1 MCAAATLAFVIWG
14 LFFGL
19 ARVSLLSRVPG
30 HVGRLVN
37 QMDDAFRVY
46 RGKRPALVK
55 AFLLSIALQGNVIM
69 FYTLTAWSLNIDIS
83 LSQFCLITP
92 LTIFVMMLPISING
106 VGLRENVLAVFL
118 AWYDVG
124 IAEAVAFAWLLY
136 LGSLIFGMLG
146 AILYSMR
153 R

>member
-1 MCAAATLAFVIWG
+1 
-14 LFFGL
+14 
-19 ARVSLLSRVPG
+19 
-30 HVGRLVN
+30 
-37 QMDDAFRVY
+37 
-46 RGKRPALVK
+46 
-55 AFLLSIALQGNVIM
+55 
-69 FYTLTAWSLNIDIS
+69 
-83 LSQFCLITP
+83 
-92 LTIFVMMLPISING
+92 MLPISING